1 MQSKF
6 IICLIYI
13 YTYSEKNVLNQMIL
27 EKNLANFRKKMNR
40 LQSNSVIKK
49 SPDEK
54 LEMFKEKKRLE
65 EEQRKK
71 EEEDKKL
78 NKQ

>member
-1 MQSKF
+1 
-6 IICLIYI
+6 
-13 YTYSEKNVLNQMIL
+13 MIL
-27 EKNLANFRKKMNR
+27 ERNLANFRKKMNR

>member
-1 MQSKF
+1 
-6 IICLIYI
+6 
-13 YTYSEKNVLNQMIL
+13 MIL

-49 SPDEK
+49 SPEEK
-54 LEMFKEKKRLE
+54 LDIYKEKKRLE
-65 EEQRKK
+65 EEQSKK

>member
-1 MQSKF
+1 
-6 IICLIYI
+6 
-13 YTYSEKNVLNQMIL
+13 MIL
-27 EKNLANFRKKMNR
+27 ERNLANFRKKMNR

-49 SPDEK
+49 TPDEK
-54 LEMFKEKKRLE
+54 VEMFKEKKRLE